1 MKNNNILI
9 VSICNVLKVAI
20 FAVLAVVFDRWWI
33 VLFSL
38 LFMSILQTVNKH
50 RRVCDGCGK
59 KSEVADSVEEA
70 IKKAKQ
76 AGWKHFEGT
85 DRDYCPECAV
95 KRSMSDE
102 KKI

>member
-1 MKNNNILI
+1 MKNGNIVI

-38 LFMSILQTVNKH
+38 LFMSVLQTVNKH
-50 RRVCDGCGK
+50 SRVCDQCGK
-59 KSEVADSVEEA
+59 RSEAADSVKEA
-70 IKKAKQ
+70 IQKAER

-85 DRDYCPECAV
+85 NTDFCPGV
-95 KRSMSDE
+95 VTS
-102 KKI
+102 IYLW

>member
-1 MKNNNILI
+1 MKNGNIVI

-38 LFMSILQTVNKH
+38 LFMSVLQTVNKH
-50 RRVCDGCGK
+50 SRVCDQCGK
-59 KSEVADSVEEA
+59 RSEAADSVEEA
-70 IKKAKQ
+70 IQKAER

-85 DRDYCPECAV
+85 NTDFCPECIS
-95 KRSMSDE
+95 KME
-102 KKI
+102 YE